1 MILANYN
8 MKLSINFD
16 GAIMSEEESITEEKI
31 SLILEFLYAWGKT
44 ASANYLQHSI
54 TELKDEDLTNFL
66 QIMFKRNWIENKEY
80 DLGTI
85 TRTSYIISEEG
96 RKVFETREV

>member
-16 GAIMSEEESITEEKI
+16 EIIMSEEESNTEEKI
-31 SLILEFLYAWGKT
+31 LLILEFLYSWGKT

-54 TELKDEDLTNFL
+54 TKLK
-66 QIMFKRNWIENKEY
+66 
-80 DLGTI
+80 
-85 TRTSYIISEEG
+85 
-96 RKVFETREV
+96 